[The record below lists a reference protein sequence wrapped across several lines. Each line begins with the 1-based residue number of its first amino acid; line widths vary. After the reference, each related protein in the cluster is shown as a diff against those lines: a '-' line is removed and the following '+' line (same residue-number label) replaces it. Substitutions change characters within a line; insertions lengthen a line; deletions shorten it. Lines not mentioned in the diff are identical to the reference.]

1 MYKALIVDDEEK
13 ARNLLASFI
22 TEYLPEVTILDS
34 VSNVMNAV
42 KSINKNQ
49 PDIVF
54 LDVDM
59 PELNGFQLLDFF
71 DEINFQII
79 FTTAH
84 SEYAVKAFQVS
95 AVDFLLKPIQ
105 IGELLKSFEK
115 VKKMNR
121 LQNNELYSTFKSN
134 LSDKGFQK
142 IALSISSGVLFV
154 PLNEIVYL
162 QAEGAYT
169 NFIVKEGKKI
179 MVSKKIKEFEHILSP
194 ENGFYRSHRSFIVNK
209 EYIKQYIKT
218 DGGSLLMTNNDEVSI
233 SKDMKETI
241 LNELLN

>member
-22 TEYLPEVTILDS
+22 TEYLPELSIIDS

-71 DEINFQII
+71 EEINFHII

-95 AVDFLLKPIQ
+95 AIDFLLKPIQ

-115 VKKMNR
+115 VKKVNR
-121 LQNNELYSTFKSN
+121 LQNNELYATFKSN
-134 LSDKGFQK
+134 ITEKGFQK

-154 PLNEIVYL
+154 PLSEIIYL

-179 MVSKKIKEFEHILSP
+179 MVSKKIKEFENVLSP

-209 EYIKQYIKT
+209 EYIKQYIKS
-218 DGGSLLMTNNDEVSI
+218 DGGSLLMNNNDEVSI

>member
-22 TEYLPEVTILDS
+22 TEYLPEVTIVDS

-95 AVDFLLKPIQ
+95 AIDFLLKPIQ

-115 VKKMNR
+115 IKKMNR

-154 PLNEIVYL
+154 PLNEIIYL

-179 MVSKKIKEFEHILSP
+179 MVSKKIKEFENILSP

-218 DGGSLLMTNNDEVSI
+218 DGGSLLMTNNEEVAI